1 MLVYKDTPFTTF
13 QKATTYIRIYVE
25 WLYMY
30 FLSILENVFSR
41 LDVWT
46 FGRLDVELRKEYKDI
61 CEIGKRIRAKSP
73 N

>member
-30 FLSILENVFSR
+30 FMSILENVFS
-41 LDVWT
+41 
-46 FGRLDVELRKEYKDI
+46 RLDVELRKEYKDI